1 MTTPTPYNGWRSK
14 RLIFLAPEPYHE
26 DFLHAM
32 SQDWTSF
39 TNAAPM
45 LPTPNGTDGAKDFRT
60 WLQKAMLG
68 VVICLPGEDA
78 ASEAA
83 PAEPSAPELP
93 PGGPAVRN
101 PAASAV
107 PTLNAKHTPIGTLT
121 LTGSPENM
129 SRMSRHRRVDIGINV
144 SSAYQGQGYGSEAIL
159 WSLEFA
165 FKHAGMHR
173 VGIGAMSY
181 NTGAVRLYE
190 RLGFKPEG
198 RIRDFFWHDGEFWD
212 AVELGMLEGEW
223 WERYGGRGKRGV
235 MAKEDAEGGAEKS

>member
-1 MTTPTPYNGWRSK
+1 MTTPIPYNGWRSK

-26 DFLHAM
+26 DFLHLM
-32 SQDWTSF
+32 SQDWTAY

-68 VVICLPGEDA
+68 VVICLPGED
-78 ASEAA
+78 
-83 PAEPSAPELP
+83 PSADSAAAELPAPRLP

-121 LTGSPENM
+121 LTGPPVEFA
-129 SRMSRHRRVDIGINV
+129 RHRRVDIGINLQ
-144 SSAYQGQGYGSEAIL
+144 SAYQGQGYGSEAIL

-165 FKHAGMHR
+165 FRHAGMHR

-198 RIRDFFWHDGEFWD
+198 RIRDFFWHDGQFWD
-212 AVELGMLEGEW
+212 AIESGILEREW
-223 WERYGGRGKRGV
+223 WERYGGRGKQGEV
-235 MAKEDAEGGAEKS
+235 KAGGEARS